1 MTQVANEASLGVQA
15 SRFSVL
21 GAAQKTGERDAVL
34 ESLFRH
40 LNVRFH
46 ASAFGLPTRRH
57 FVVKRW
63 QFRLDRPIGRK
74 RRLHRKVGQLNAG
87 WSK

>member
-1 MTQVANEASLGVQA
+1 MTQVANEASFGVQT
-15 SRFSVL
+15 SRFFGL
-21 GAAQKTGERDAVL
+21 GTTQKTGEREAVL
-34 ESLFRH
+34 VSVLRH

-57 FVVKRW
+57 FAVKRW

-74 RRLHRKVGQLNAG
+74 R
-87 WSK
+87 

>member
-1 MTQVANEASLGVQA
+1 MTQVANEASFGVQA
-15 SRFSVL
+15 SRFFGL
-21 GAAQKTGERDAVL
+21 GTTQKAGERDAVL
-34 ESLFRH
+34 ESLFRL
-40 LNVRFH
+40 LNVRLH

-74 RRLHRKVGQLNAG
+74 RRLHRRVGQLNAG